1 MKMPDCLPDPYN
13 HVCKLKKSLYGLRQ
27 ARRQWFEKLHSGS
40 LSQDFIQSKN
50 DHSLFIKKS
59 STNSLFL
66 LFMLMILSSQ
76 AIIWIQSQL
85 YNLIFTKLSASKT

>member
-40 LSQDFIQSKN
+40 LSRLHSIQE
-50 DHSLFIKKS
+50 
-59 STNSLFL
+59 
-66 LFMLMILSSQ
+66 
-76 AIIWIQSQL
+76 
-85 YNLIFTKLSASKT
+85 